1 MAIESEPRARP
12 KTNGRASKSYGVE
25 HVDQLPYG
33 SDEKAE
39 RYATERYLGA
49 TGLNWY
55 TCDPTLQ
62 RSMRYYLTDEQFA
75 WAEPHLVGLGE
86 LMGGP
91 VSERADLT
99 DKNPP
104 RLVKY
109 DHWGHDISEV
119 IIPESAQATKRDLI
133 ERGFSGPAFRDAA
146 EAAGIPQVP
155 LTLASGYLLNQAEIG
170 MSCAMGADA
179 GMVASQVAQFAP
191 RDIRELVLS
200 KIESGEWI
208 GKTGQFFTERTGGSD
223 LGALE
228 TTATP
233 DGDAWRLNGFKWFSS
248 NLDGEAFVVMAKP
261 LGAPDGIRGVATF
274 LALKHRRD
282 GTRNGIRIRQLKD
295 KLGTKAVASGEVE
308 FVDAEAFLLSGDP
321 EGLEAAANGGPS
333 DGRSVSRLMAMT
345 NLARLGVAM
354 MGLGCARRA
363 LVESLCYSRAR
374 NSWKKRLINH
384 PLMRRKLAEMIVD
397 VEAVQAIIF
406 DGYGHPNRQRQGTG
420 PQRLRIAP
428 ALIKLKAARLGIT
441 TASDAIEVHGGNGY
455 VETWPVA
462 RILRDAQINTLWEG
476 PDNILCLDVRRA
488 IQREGADLPFLDR
501 LREAVANAGEA
512 VPAARTVAD
521 RIEDLAAAID
531 AWKLLEG
538 DLAEVR
544 LYPLAQFMAEV
555 YAAALLC
562 EQADW
567 ELREFGDDRKSLVA
581 SLYVER
587 YLNDAGPL
595 RGIDAQQSPALEQF
609 ERLVA
614 GALVDDRRR

>member
-12 KTNGRASKSYGVE
+12 KTNGRASKNYGSE
-25 HVDQLPYG
+25 NVDQLPYG
-33 SDEKAE
+33 SDEKAG
-39 RYATERYLGA
+39 RYATEQFLGA

-62 RSMRYYLTDEQFA
+62 RAMRYYLSDEQLT
-75 WAEPHLVGLGE
+75 WAEPHLVELGE

-91 VSERADLT
+91 ISERADIT
-99 DKNPP
+99 DKNGPK
-104 RLVKY
+104 LVKY
-109 DHWGHDISEV
+109 DRWGHDISEV
-119 IIPESAQATKRDLI
+119 TIPESAIATKRDLI
-133 ERGFSGPAFRDAA
+133 EKSFAGPALRDAA
-146 EAAGIPQVP
+146 EAAGVPQVP
-155 LTLASGYLLNQAEIG
+155 LSLASSYMLNQAEIG

-191 RDIRELVLS
+191 RDIRDLVLS

-208 GKTGQFFTERTGGSD
+208 GQTGQFFTERTGGSD

-233 DGDAWRLNGFKWFSS
+233 DGDAWRLNGFKWFAS
-248 NLDGEAFVVMAKP
+248 NLNGEAFVVMAKP
-261 LGAPDGIRGVATF
+261 IGAPDSIRGVATF
-274 LALKHRRD
+274 LVLKNRRD

-321 EGLEAAANGGPS
+321 ESLEAADGGPS

-363 LVESLCYSRAR
+363 LVESLCYAKVR
-374 NSWKKRLINH
+374 NSWKKRLIDH

-397 VEAVQAIIF
+397 VEGVQAMVF
-406 DGYGHPNRQRQGTG
+406 DGYGHPNRQRTESGQT
-420 PQRLRIAP
+420 RLRIAP

-441 TASDAIEVHGGNGY
+441 TATDAIEVHGGNGY

-488 IQREGADLPFLDR
+488 IERESAEAPLLER

-512 VPAARTVAD
+512 VPAARLVRQST
-521 RIEDLAAAID
+521 EDLATAIT
-531 AWKLLEG
+531 AWKALDG
-538 DLAEVR
+538 DIAEAR

-562 EQADW
+562 EQSEW

-581 SLYVER
+581 ALYAER
-587 YLNDAGPL
+587 YLKDRGPL
-595 RGIDAQQSPALEQF
+595 RAIDETNNLALEHF
-609 ERLVA
+609 DRLVA
-614 GALVDDRRR
+614 GSLVDDRPR

>member
-12 KTNGRASKSYGVE
+12 RTNGRASKRYGSE

-33 SDEKAE
+33 SDEKAG
-39 RYATERYLGA
+39 RYATERFHGA

-62 RSMRYYLTDEQFA
+62 RAMRYYLTDEEFT
-75 WAEPHLVGLGE
+75 WAEPHLVRLGE

-91 VSERADLT
+91 VSERAEVT
-99 DKNPP
+99 DKIGPK
-104 RLVKY
+104 LVKY
-109 DHWGHDISEV
+109 DRWGHDISEV
-119 IIPESAQATKRDLI
+119 SIPESAMATKRDLI
-133 ERGFSGPAFRDAA
+133 ERGFSGPTFRDQA
-146 EAAGIPQVP
+146 EGAGVPSVP
-155 LTLASGYLLNQAEIG
+155 LSIASGYLLDQAEIG

-191 RDIRELVLS
+191 PDIRQLVLS
-200 KIESGEWI
+200 KLESGEWI

-261 LGAPDGIRGVATF
+261 VGAPDSIRGVATF
-274 LALKHRRD
+274 LVLRQRRD
-282 GTRNGIRIRQLKD
+282 STRNGIHIRQLKD

-308 FVDAEAFLLSGDP
+308 FRDAEAFLLSGDP
-321 EGLEAAANGGPS
+321 GGLEAADGGPS

-363 LVESLCYSRAR
+363 LVESLCYARSRR
-374 NSWKKRLINH
+374 SWKKILIDH
-384 PLMRRKLAEMIVD
+384 ALMRRKLVEMIVD
-397 VEAVQAIIF
+397 VEAVQAIVF
-406 DGYGHPNRQRQGTG
+406 DGYGHPNRQRQQGAPT
-420 PQRLRIAP
+420 RLRIAP

-441 TASDAIEVHGGNGY
+441 MASDAIEVHGGNGY

-488 IQREGADLPFLDR
+488 IERETAEAPLLER
-501 LREAVANAGEA
+501 MREAVENAGEA
-512 VPAARTVAD
+512 VSAARLVRQSID
-521 RIEDLAAAID
+521 DLATAIT
-531 AWKLLEG
+531 AWKALDG
-538 DLAEVR
+538 DVAEAR

-555 YAAALLC
+555 YASALLC
-562 EQADW
+562 EQAEW
-567 ELREFGDDRKSLVA
+567 ELREYGDDRKSLVA
-581 SLYVER
+581 ALYAER
-587 YLNDAGPL
+587 YLADRGPL
-595 RGIDAQQSPALEQF
+595 RGIDETASLALEHF
-609 ERLVA
+609 DRLVD
-614 GALVDDRRR
+614 GALVDDRAR